1 MISCVGH
8 IVVWN
13 VSQTRRIQNAA
24 DLHEQIRVVTVG
36 HSHQHTEMR
45 LQDPGERVSERST
58 ITFGS
63 DPMARQ
69 PGTVLV

>member
-1 MISCVGH
+1 
-8 IVVWN
+8 
-13 VSQTRRIQNAA
+13 
-24 DLHEQIRVVTVG
+24 VTVG